1 MRYLH
6 RFLGLPAAERWLLI
20 KAALLLGSTK
30 LGLKL
35 LPFRILR
42 RLAGSLSGSKAWL
55 PATDRFSAE
64 RIAWA
69 VELVGRYVPST
80 CLSRALSAQIFLAR
94 RGYPVLLHFG
104 VVKEGERFLAH
115 AWLESGG
122 QVVVGGHVLEP
133 YTPLGTLEGTAVQ
146 GLTPLGNG

>member
-1 MRYLH
+1 MRYL
-6 RFLGLPAAERWLLI
+6 RKFVGLSPAERWLVI

-35 LPFRILR
+35 LPFRLLR
-42 RLAGSLSGSKAWL
+42 RLTDSLSRPTAWV
-55 PATDRFSAE
+55 PAPDRFSAE
-64 RIAWA
+64 KIAWA

-80 CLSRALSAQIFLAR
+80 CLSRALSAQVLLAR

-115 AWLESGG
+115 AWLESEG
-122 QVVVGGHVLEP
+122 QVVVGGYALEP
-133 YTPLGTLEGTAVQ
+133 YMPLGTLA
-146 GLTPLGNG
+146 GNSPYS